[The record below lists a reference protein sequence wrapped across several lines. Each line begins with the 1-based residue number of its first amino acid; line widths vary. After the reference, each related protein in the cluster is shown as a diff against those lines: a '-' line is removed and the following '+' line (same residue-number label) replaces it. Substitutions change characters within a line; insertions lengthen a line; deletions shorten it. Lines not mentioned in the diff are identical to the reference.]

1 MRTLFEDEEDYYQPK
16 RVSNF
21 WNNYYIECESNGDT
35 NKNLSLEEYLKN
47 IKPYWRDVIV
57 VIQESDTWKI
67 QLAISIHF
75 IYSKDTEEEC
85 VMHSKSNNITSYND
99 ANEIVDE
106 LFESPRSRYQGN
118 LEKSMRGSKFIFDL
132 V

>member
-67 QLAISIHF
+67 QLAIAIHF

-85 VMHSKSNNITSYND
+85 VMHSKSNKLRY
-99 ANEIVDE
+99 IVMQMKLLMNSLSHFVQDVK
-106 LFESPRSRYQGN
+106 L
-118 LEKSMRGSKFIFDL
+118 I
-132 V
+132 